1 MKLKK
6 KEGQSVNALIPL
18 TRKIKMITGEQRRE
32 EPWCRKGE
40 GKKEIEREKGRKRR
54 NLSF

>member
-1 MKLKK
+1 M
-6 KEGQSVNALIPL
+6 NALIPL

-40 GKKEIEREKGRKRR
+40 GKKERQDEMWEETGEMSKVQE
-54 NLSF
+54 NE